1 MAADTVKIQGNVDR
15 DLAKRVN
22 ETLHS
27 LGITPTALINM
38 VYHTIDNTGEL
49 PVQTKL
55 TPEQRAALSLLHATE
70 KLPTVHVNTPEEF
83 DKLMGD
89 SDEES

>member
-15 DLAKRVN
+15 ELAERVN
-22 ETLHS
+22 ETLRS

-38 VYHTIDNTGEL
+38 VYHTIDNTGAL

-55 TPEQRAALSLLHATE
+55 TSEQKNTLSLLRVTE
-70 KLPTVHVNTPEEF
+70 KLPTVRINTSEEF

-89 SDEES
+89 DDEES